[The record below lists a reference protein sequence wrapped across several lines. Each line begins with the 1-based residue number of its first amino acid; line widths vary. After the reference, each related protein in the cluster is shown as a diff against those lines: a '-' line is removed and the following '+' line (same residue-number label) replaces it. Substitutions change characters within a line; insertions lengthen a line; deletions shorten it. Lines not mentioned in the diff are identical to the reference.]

1 MLKVAVLVSG
11 GGTNL
16 QAILDAIDSGRITN
30 AEVSLVISNNPNAY
44 ALERAKNHGIEVSVF
59 PLKNLKTVKNFIRHF

>member
-44 ALERAKNHGIEVSVF
+44 ALERAKNHGIEACLLYTS
-59 PLKNLKTVKNFIRHF
+59 PSPRDTR

>member
-44 ALERAKNHGIEVSVF
+44 ALETAKNRYLHGARAG
-59 PLKNLKTVKNFIRHF
+59 K